1 MYTVDT
7 NSSTA
12 QGDVYN
18 STAITIDFGTSD
30 IGFNLQV
37 NGQYL
42 DGDSTTSGSALLS
55 SNIIDWNAEKPFGS
69 SVLKTKLDSL
79 MATLNSVHPEMFL
92 NIPSLAIQSLFINVM
107 VVK

>member
-42 DGDSTTSGSALLS
+42 DETLHFRLCIIS
-55 SNIIDWNAEKPFGS
+55 SNIIDWNAEKPLVHQCKNKVDFFI
-69 SVLKTKLDSL
+69 VL
-79 MATLNSVHPEMFL
+79 N
-92 NIPSLAIQSLFINVM
+92 
-107 VVK
+107 